1 MQPTVRTFR
10 QIRETSRID
19 FVRSMTQELAERLRG
34 FEISEQQLTA
44 WQKSF
49 EWLHDA
55 SNVLSQKSDE
65 WLLLPEFSP
74 PLSPIRPDVVIVTGS
89 STLIIEFKVGL
100 SKITKTSRNQ
110 ISGYANEMHG
120 TMLGVRESRT
130 YAALVSPSVNLINEL
145 HELQEWTKEN
155 QVVNEMHPSALQDVL
170 IRIENEGPERKIEL
184 SHWMNATYEL
194 HPNIVRAASELVAHV
209 KDRGVITHLSSDDE
223 LDEVRDEVLRLVNE
237 ARSQS
242 RKRVILI
249 SGVPGAGKTLV
260 GLRLAHD
267 PDLYDS
273 LPKDSGTPL
282 YLTGNGPLVDV
293 LVEAIARDDRSR
305 NPERKLSEARH
316 EAGSKVKLVH
326 AITERSLPISSRVVI
341 FDEGQRVWTAEQMR
355 AKGKSQSDMSEGEV
369 ILQTMEGEG
378 ERTRDWAALV
388 VLIGSG
394 QEINRG
400 EAGASVWIK
409 AVQKRNLSGED
420 WDIFAPPELAP
431 ELGPE
436 VNYSNNLHLKI
447 SRRARKA
454 SLLSEWVGLVLD
466 GKFSQAK
473 TLRQTDAALGQ
484 FPILVT
490 RDIAV
495 ARKWI
500 RQQVDD
506 RSEGFTPSSGFVAS
520 SKSARL
526 RVYGLA
532 VGSSPRDDEVNWTS
546 WFLDEPVSL
555 HASSRLEVA
564 ASEFKTQGLE
574 LDYVGIAW
582 SWDLVLNSKLE
593 WVPRRVDKGSATWR
607 LVKKDKQY
615 LLNSYRV
622 LLTRCREGM
631 VLFIPPGTLG
641 DKSLNP
647 AEMDN
652 VYSALLESGARK
664 LD

>member
-1 MQPTVRTFR
+1 MQPTVRTFK
-10 QIRETSRID
+10 QIRESSQTD
-19 FVRSMTQELAERLRG
+19 FVQSLTQELSERLRG
-34 FEISEQQLTA
+34 FEISEQQMIA

-49 EWLHDA
+49 EWIHDA
-55 SNVLSQKSDE
+55 STQLSQKSDD

-74 PLSPIRPDVVIVTGS
+74 PLSPIRPDVVIATGE
-89 STLIIEFKVGL
+89 STLIIEFKAGS
-100 SKITKTSRNQ
+100 SKINRTSRNQ
-110 ISGYANEMHG
+110 ILGYAREMHG
-120 TMLGVRESRT
+120 TMLGVRNSKI
-130 YAALVSPSVNLINEL
+130 YAALVSPSIKITNESYAL
-145 HELQEWTKEN
+145 HEWKNDN
-155 QVVNEMHPSALQDVL
+155 QVLNEMQPKILQDVL
-170 IRIENEGPERKIEL
+170 KQLEFEGQDKKIEL
-184 SHWMNATYEL
+184 SNWMDATYEL
-194 HPNIVRAASELVAHV
+194 HPDIVRAASELVAHV
-209 KDRGVITHLSSDDE
+209 KDRGIITHLSSDRE
-223 LDEVRDEVLRLVNE
+223 LDDVRNEVLRLVND

-242 RKRVILI
+242 KKRVILI

-273 LPKDSGTPL
+273 LPEDSGTPL

-293 LVEAIARDDRSR
+293 LVEAIARDDKGR

-326 AITERSLPISSRVVI
+326 AITEHSLPINSHVVV
-341 FDEGQRVWTAEQMR
+341 FDEGQRVWSAEQMKS
-355 AKGKSQSDMSEGEV
+355 KGKAQSDMSEGEV
-369 ILQTMEGEG
+369 ILQILEGNG
-378 ERTRDWAALV
+378 KLSRDWAALV

-400 EAGASVWIK
+400 EAGASVWLE
-409 AVQKRNLSGED
+409 AVQKRNSIGKD
-420 WDIFAPPELAP
+420 WDIFCPLELAST
-431 ELGPE
+431 GFTD
-436 VNYSNNLHLKI
+436 VNNSTKLHLNV

-454 SLLSEWVGLVLD
+454 SALSEWVGLVLD

-473 TLRQTDAALGQ
+473 QLRTNNLPLGQ

-490 RDIAV
+490 RDIDS

-500 RQQVDD
+500 REEVSQGDQ
-506 RSEGFTPSSGFVAS
+506 RFTPTCGFVAS

-526 RVYGLA
+526 RIYGLS

-546 WFLDEPVSL
+546 WFLDDPVSL

-574 LDYVGIAW
+574 LDFVGVAW
-582 SWDLVLNSKLE
+582 SWDLILNSNSE
-593 WVPRRVDKGSATWR
+593 WVPRRIDKGSATWR
-607 LVKKDKQY
+607 LIKKDKQY

-631 VLFIPPGTLG
+631 VIFIPPGASV
-641 DKSLNP
+641 DQSINP
-647 AEMDN
+647 SEMDS
-652 VYSALLESGARK
+652 VYAALIESGAVA